1 MLSEDHTLNKLN
13 RAIDRFCILHPNF
26 GIPNLMLYIAI
37 ANVVVGL
44 FCNLSPAGAGLVS
57 LFTYS
62 INGVLHGQI
71 WRLVT
76 FVFIPLDTSPFFLLL
91 TSYFYYWIGSTLE
104 RQWGTAKFTIYYFS
118 GVALTVIGFTLS
130 CLLMGN
136 PYLSIGSTYY
146 INLAMFFAFAVLY
159 PEARVL
165 LFFFIP
171 VRMKI
176 LAIIDACLFAYDIFA
191 YIARGNFA
199 GAILPVVALL
209 NFVIFFWPEFLAFLK
224 LENRRSKQ
232 AAHFH
237 NTVRTQQRVEETQQ
251 QSQGFH
257 RRCCVCGRTDASN
270 PELEFRYCSKCAGY
284 HCFCSDHLFSHI
296 HFTDEQP

>member
-1 MLSEDHTLNKLN
+1 MNKLN

-37 ANVVVGL
+37 ANAALGI
-44 FCNLSPAGAGLVS
+44 FCNLSPAGTNILSLLSYSLDGL
-57 LFTYS
+57 
-62 INGVLHGQI
+62 LHGQV

-76 FVFIPLDTSPFFLLL
+76 FVFIPEDTSPFFLLI
-91 TSYFYYWIGSTLE
+91 TCYFYYWIGSTLE
-104 RQWGTAKFTIYYFS
+104 RQWGTAKFTAYYVS
-118 GVALTVIGFTLS
+118 GMLLTVIGI
-130 CLLMGN
+130 
-136 PYLSIGSTYY
+136 SISSLIIGFSIPVFGAGYV
-146 INLAMFFAFAVLY
+146 NFAMFMAFAILY

-165 LFFFIP
+165 LFFIIP

-176 LAIIDACLFAYDIFA
+176 LALIDTAYFVYSIFY
-191 YIARGNFA
+191 YIFS
-199 GAILPVVALL
+199 GAWFMAIYPIVALL
-209 NFVIFFWPEFLAFLK
+209 NFVIFFWPEICAILK
-224 LENRRSKQ
+224 LERHRSKQ
-232 AAHFH
+232 ATHFH
-237 NTVRTQQRVEETQQ
+237 NTVRTQQRAQETQHKE
-251 QSQGFH
+251 QGFH

>member
-1 MLSEDHTLNKLN
+1 MNKLN
-13 RAIDRFCILHPNF
+13 RAINRFCILHPNF

-37 ANVVVGL
+37 ANVAVGL
-44 FCNLSPAGAGLVS
+44 FCNLSPAGANLVS

-62 INGVLHGQI
+62 ISSVLHGQV
-71 WRLVT
+71 WRLIT

-118 GVALTVIGFTLS
+118 GVALTVIGFTIS
-130 CLLMGN
+130 CLLMGA

-171 VRMKI
+171 IRMKI
-176 LAIIDACLFAYDIFA
+176 LAIIDACLFAYETFF
-191 YIARGNFA
+191 YLVQGNFA

-209 NFVIFFWPEFLAFLK
+209 NFVILFWPEFRAFLK

-232 AAHFH
+232 ATHFH
-237 NTVRTQQRVEETQQ
+237 NTVRTQQRVEETQHKE
-251 QSQGFH
+251 QGFH

>member
-1 MLSEDHTLNKLN
+1 MNKLN

-37 ANVVVGL
+37 ANVAVGL
-44 FCNLSPAGAGLVS
+44 FCNLSPTGANLVS
-57 LFTYS
+57 LFTFS
-62 INGVLHGQI
+62 ISGVLHGQI

-104 RQWGTAKFTIYYFS
+104 RQWGTAKFTIYYVS

-171 VRMKI
+171 IRMKI
-176 LAIIDACLFAYDIFA
+176 LAIIDACLFAFDIFS
-191 YIARGNFA
+191 YIAQGNFA

-237 NTVRTQQRVEETQQ
+237 NTVRTQQRVQETQQ
-251 QSQGFH
+251 QSQLFH
-257 RRCCVCGRTDASN
+257 RRCCVCGRTDATN